1 MKLFIM
7 EGVCLTRGKETSVVS
22 CILGFRNQN
31 KSVDF
36 NSKKGGP
43 VCL

>member
-1 MKLFIM
+1 MKLTM
-7 EGVCLTRGKETSVVS
+7 LERGCLSRGKETSVVS

>member
-1 MKLFIM
+1 MIITFMK
-7 EGVCLTRGKETSVVS
+7 GACLARGKEASVVS

-31 KSVDF
+31 
-36 NSKKGGP
+36 NRMNINCKKGGS